1 MTLRNSNGYTCQCSF
16 GLVNR
21 LPIEKTLKI
30 IFPTHIFPDMD
41 GTRWYIVSRN
51 FQVIFLE
58 FHYKRNE
65 FIDFRNRTAL
75 KNKVFH

>member
-51 FQVIFLE
+51 FQVIFSGIPLQA
-58 FHYKRNE
+58 KRIHR
-65 FIDFRNRTAL
+65 FPQSHCT
-75 KNKVFH
+75 KK